1 MTQKDQTTC
10 CVKKK
15 DILEFQRH
23 KSIESKITV
32 EDMQTV
38 EDILYRQ
45 SLLKRSEK
53 AALISD
59 TRGDS

>member
-15 DILEFQRH
+15 KDILEFQRY

-32 EDMQTV
+32 EDMKTV
-38 EDILYRQ
+38 EDIP
-45 SLLKRSEK
+45 
-53 AALISD
+53 
-59 TRGDS
+59 

>member
-10 CVKKK
+10 CVKK
-15 DILEFQRH
+15 RH

-32 EDMQTV
+32 EDTQTI

-53 AALISD
+53 VH
-59 TRGDS
+59 

>member
-15 DILEFQRH
+15 DILEFQRY
-23 KSIESKITV
+23 KSIERKITV
-32 EDMQTV
+32 EDMKTV
-38 EDILYRQ
+38 EDIPYRQ

-53 AALISD
+53 VH
-59 TRGDS
+59 